1 MKKGLLII
9 LSGPSG
15 VGKGTVRRYFEND
28 ERLNLAYST
37 SMTTREP
44 RNGEIDG
51 KDYFFYFTTKISK
64 TPFKNGGLIG
74 VGRVCRKLLWN
85 TFKGSR
91 IACAMKAR
99 MSFLEIE
106 VQGAT
111 QVQEKCPDALKLSLS
126 FLLQWR
132 NWKDVFV
139 VVARRL
145 RKSFNSVLPR
155 LAQEM
160 KMVSSIQVYRMQ

>member
-51 KDYFFYFTTKISK
+51 KDYFFTSRQDFENAI
-64 TPFKNGGLIG
+64 KNGELLEYAEF
-74 VGRVCRKLLWN
+74 VGNYYGTPLKEVEKL
-85 TFKGSR
+85 
-91 IACAMKAR
+91 
-99 MSFLEIE
+99 
-106 VQGAT
+106 
-111 QVQEKCPDALKLSLS
+111 
-126 FLLQWR
+126 R
-132 NWKDVFV
+132 NEGKNVI
-139 VVARRL
+139 L
-145 RKSFNSVLPR
+145 
-155 LAQEM
+155 
-160 KMVSSIQVYRMQ
+160 

>member
-51 KDYFFYFTTKISK
+51 KDYFFLSK
-64 TPFKNGGLIG
+64 DE
-74 VGRVCRKLLWN
+74 
-85 TFKGSR
+85 
-91 IACAMKAR
+91 
-99 MSFLEIE
+99 FLDNI
-106 VQGAT
+106 
-111 QVQEKCPDALKLSLS
+111 KHH
-126 FLLQWR
+126 
-132 NWKDVFV
+132 
-139 VVARRL
+139 
-145 RKSFNSVLPR
+145 
-155 LAQEM
+155 
-160 KMVSSIQVYRMQ
+160 

>member
-51 KDYFFYFTTKISK
+51 KDYFFTSRQDFENAI
-64 TPFKNGGLIG
+64 KNEGGNSLRG
-74 VGRVCRKLLWN
+74 VSVKHNRMFCLL
-85 TFKGSR
+85 K
-91 IACAMKAR
+91 
-99 MSFLEIE
+99 E
-106 VQGAT
+106 
-111 QVQEKCPDALKLSLS
+111 
-126 FLLQWR
+126 
-132 NWKDVFV
+132 
-139 VVARRL
+139 
-145 RKSFNSVLPR
+145 
-155 LAQEM
+155 
-160 KMVSSIQVYRMQ
+160 

>member
-51 KDYFFYFTTKISK
+51 KDYSLLHDKISK
-64 TPFKNGGLIG
+64 TQL
-74 VGRVCRKLLWN
+74 
-85 TFKGSR
+85 
-91 IACAMKAR
+91 
-99 MSFLEIE
+99 
-106 VQGAT
+106 
-111 QVQEKCPDALKLSLS
+111 
-126 FLLQWR
+126 
-132 NWKDVFV
+132 
-139 VVARRL
+139 
-145 RKSFNSVLPR
+145 
-155 LAQEM
+155 
-160 KMVSSIQVYRMQ
+160 KMVNYWSMQNLLETTMEHH

>member
-51 KDYFFYFTTKISK
+51 KDYFFT
-64 TPFKNGGLIG
+64 
-74 VGRVCRKLLWN
+74 
-85 TFKGSR
+85 SR
-91 IACAMKAR
+91 QDFENAI
-99 MSFLEIE
+99 
-106 VQGAT
+106 
-111 QVQEKCPDALKLSLS
+111 
-126 FLLQWR
+126 
-132 NWKDVFV
+132 
-139 VVARRL
+139 
-145 RKSFNSVLPR
+145 
-155 LAQEM
+155 
-160 KMVSSIQVYRMQ
+160 KMVNYWSMQNLLETTMEHH

>member
-51 KDYFFYFTTKISK
+51 KDYFMAHGYSRTDGASK
-64 TPFKNGGLIG
+64 L
-74 VGRVCRKLLWN
+74 
-85 TFKGSR
+85 
-91 IACAMKAR
+91 
-99 MSFLEIE
+99 FLAEMAWDE
-106 VQGAT
+106 DGW
-111 QVQEKCPDALKLSLS
+111 P
-126 FLLQWR
+126 
-132 NWKDVFV
+132 V
-139 VVARRL
+139 VP
-145 RKSFNSVLPR
+145 S
-155 LAQEM
+155 E
-160 KMVSSIQVYRMQ
+160 